1 MGHGKDIHE
10 RAQRMNDRQFLDQVV
25 GRCSGIAYTYRDY
38 IRPIEGLSDQPGPAI
53 GPEIGDR
60 APDVGLEGG
69 RTLYDLTRHTGFTLF
84 VLRNAMSRD
93 GEAEHS
99 LARLQERFGQVV
111 KTHELRNSA
120 AVGRHYGS
128 TQHDRVFLVRP
139 DGYVGFRGALS
150 ELPLLEA
157 HLSSMLFL

>member
-1 MGHGKDIHE
+1 
-10 RAQRMNDRQFLDQVV
+10 MNDRQFLDLVV

-38 IRPIEGLSDQPGPAI
+38 VRPIEGLSEQP

-60 APDVGLEGG
+60 APDVDLESG

-93 GEAEHS
+93 GEADHS
-99 LARLQERFGQVV
+99 LARVQERFGQVV

-120 AVGRHYGS
+120 AVERHYGS
-128 TQHDRVFLVRP
+128 TPHDRLFLVRP
-139 DGYVGFRGALS
+139 DGYVGFRGALT

-157 HLSSMLFL
+157 HLGSMLLL